1 MKKLEGYLREN
12 IRGAVILRMKSRS
25 DASDTDKPYSRTPVS
40 GSERREAVEQAC
52 SEASG
57 FEAGSQSRGKSGGGG
72 QEAGRGSSGTDAVQA
87 VQGRVVGDCGP
98 HSKCNGYAF
107 CLPILPEIA
116 SGSGAGSW
124 I

>member
-1 MKKLEGYLREN
+1 MGFPDVGQKDPQQQAYRQAHCRTPEVATRVFKQLREN

-57 FEAGSQSRGKSGGGG
+57 FEAGSQSRGKSGGGR
-72 QEAGRGSSGTDAVQA
+72 QEA
-87 VQGRVVGDCGP
+87 
-98 HSKCNGYAF
+98 
-107 CLPILPEIA
+107 
-116 SGSGAGSW
+116 
-124 I
+124 